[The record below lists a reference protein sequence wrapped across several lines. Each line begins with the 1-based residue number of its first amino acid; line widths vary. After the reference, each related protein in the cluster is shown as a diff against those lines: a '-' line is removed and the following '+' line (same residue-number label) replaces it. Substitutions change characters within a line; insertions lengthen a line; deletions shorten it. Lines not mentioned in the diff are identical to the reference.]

1 MKKQTSSRQTR
12 QDGTDTCTQNQTPQ
26 LTVTFSRANKSRGV
40 FAPISVQHCQLL
52 GNKYPFS
59 LLLLLLLLLCKNKQ
73 SPVGWFDRQTVW
85 ICRSTTFGF
94 VVDWGCHDWV
104 SFSKICLHMDQP
116 CCYLQIHRSKLWWK
130 KNEIRKVKKILWNV
144 NEVIL
149 AWILGGEEG
158 CFLYWIIG
166 K

>member
-12 QDGTDTCTQNQTPQ
+12 QDGTDTCTQNQTSQ

-52 GNKYPFS
+52 GSKRTFS
-59 LLLLLLLLLCKNKQ
+59 LLLLLLLLLLLCKNKQ
-73 SPVGWFDRQTVW
+73 SPVGWQTVW

-116 CCYLQIHRSKLWWK
+116 CCYLQMHLKSKLWWMNTK
-130 KNEIRKVKKILWNV
+130 SGKSRKCYEMLIKS
-144 NEVIL
+144 
-149 AWILGGEEG
+149 
-158 CFLYWIIG
+158 YWHEY
-166 K
+166 